1 MSTDTSTTQ
10 ERKVSFENSSGDVL
24 SGILVDVGS
33 SEAAV
38 LCHGY
43 ADTKNGF
50 HLPVLAQAL
59 ATKGC
64 STLRFDFTGNGESE
78 GRFRYGNYAA
88 EAEDLRC
95 AIELLHSYGKTVK
108 AILGHSKGGDT
119 VVTYAGT
126 YDDIPKVVNV
136 SGRFHLDRGITP
148 RFGQDIFDRL
158 KNEKT
163 IQVKDATVTTG
174 PDGWTLTEEDMNERV
189 SHNMGKLSDAIK
201 KSSVLTIHGGADKTI
216 PFADAHEFAK
226 HIRNHQLTVIDGA
239 SHNYDKSQHA
249 QQMIQLAVDFMT
261 AP

>member
-1 MSTDTSTTQ
+1 MSTDTSTTK
-10 ERKVSFENSSGDVL
+10 ECKISFKNSSGDLL
-24 SGILVDVGS
+24 SGILMDVGS
-33 SEAAV
+33 CEAAI

-50 HLPVLAQAL
+50 HLPALAQAL
-59 ATKGC
+59 AAKGC

-88 EAEDLRC
+88 EAEDVRC
-95 AIELLHSYGKTVK
+95 AIELLHSHGKTVK

-136 SGRFHLDRGITP
+136 SGRFHLERGITP
-148 RFGQDIFDRL
+148 RFGKDIFDRL
-158 KNEKT
+158 KKEKT

-174 PDGWTLTEEDMNERV
+174 PGGWTLTEEDMNERV
-189 SHNMGKLSDAIK
+189 SHDMGKLSDAIR

-216 PFADAHEFAK
+216 PFSDAHEFAK
-226 HIRNHQLTVIDGA
+226 HIQNHELTVIDGA
-239 SHNYDKSQHA
+239 SHNYDKPQHA
-249 QQMIQLAVDFMT
+249 QQMIQFAVDFMT
-261 AP
+261 AA

>member
-1 MSTDTSTTQ
+1 MATDTSTTK
-10 ERKVSFENSSGDVL
+10 ECKISFKNSSGDLL

-33 SEAAV
+33 SDAAI

-50 HLPVLAQAL
+50 HLPKLAQAL
-59 ATKGC
+59 VTKGC

-78 GRFRYGNYAA
+78 GHFRYGNYAA
-88 EAEDLRC
+88 EAEDVRC
-95 AIELLHSYGKTVK
+95 AIGLLHSHGKTVK

-136 SGRFHLDRGITP
+136 SGRFHLERGITP
-148 RFGQDIFDRL
+148 RFGKDIFDRL
-158 KNEKT
+158 KQEKT
-163 IQVKDATVTTG
+163 IQVRDATVTSG
-174 PDGWTLTEEDMNERV
+174 PDGWTLTEEDMHERV
-189 SHNMGKLSDAIK
+189 SHDMRRLSDAIK

-216 PFADAHEFAK
+216 PIADALEFAK

-239 SHNYDKSQHA
+239 SHNYDKPQHA
-249 QQMIQLAVDFMT
+249 QQLIQLAVDFMT
-261 AP
+261 AA